1 MDSPN
6 GAACQWTAQ
15 TAPPGRFGPYVQWCI
30 TAWIQRFGR
39 EWRIGGGGCKRRE
52 RFRAREQLV
61 ALPSHFAP
69 APLALHSKRD
79 KSAKRRRRRYRN
91 GLALSSAGADAG
103 GPDEP
108 LLCATR
114 SSLPFARTAAPVACR
129 RALTMRRKERS
140 SSASESRSTL
150 PRVAAS
156 SAAASLPALLLS
168 PLPLALPAQHPA
180 TTLGRCRRCN
190 AASVGVAGRACIA
203 PCNAGTGSRRRR
215 RGGLLQLAAQ
225 DGTAAA
231 VARV

>member
-1 MDSPN
+1 MPRACRYATSSPPRPN
-6 GAACQWTAQ
+6 TYGS
-15 TAPPGRFGPYVQWCI
+15 PPLSLM
-30 TAWIQRFGR
+30 T
-39 EWRIGGGGCKRRE
+39 
-52 RFRAREQLV
+52 L
-61 ALPSHFAP
+61 AP
-69 APLALHSKRD
+69 A
-79 KSAKRRRRRYRN
+79 SANVVSSVWISSCVRVWKPASLPTYTMRAPGCTSLRMSSDTSLSYSTTSAVCISRTARN
-91 GLALSSAGADAG
+91 VNSPGSPGPVPIRQTWPGPAGAS
-103 GPDEP
+103 
-108 LLCATR
+108 C
-114 SSLPFARTAAPVACR
+114 PVACR